1 MEASPPNPQGNRRT
15 LATALLATAFGV
27 LALAFVLGMIVDP
40 AFFAIAAA
48 ALVALVLSAA
58 YATGRLGSREPSA
71 TRDPDPTDTRY
82 LAAEATDDP
91 SYHRYR

>member
-1 MEASPPNPQGNRRT
+1 MEPTPQRNSRT
-15 LATALLATAFGV
+15 IATALLATAFGV
-27 LALAFVLGMIVDP
+27 LALSFVLGMIADP

-48 ALVALVLSAA
+48 ALVAFVLSAA
-58 YATGRLGSREPSA
+58 YATGRLGEREPAA
-71 TRDPDPTDTRY
+71 TRDPDPVDTRY